1 MKPISRIA
9 RWWHTSFPSSFHSFL
24 TIGARFYEPFSR
36 YLSGSLMPEH
46 SQTPADRLK
55 DVLSLDGAEFL
66 GAAYLLMLGRPVD
79 PEGFRNYS
87 ARLNSGASKLSI
99 VAELHA
105 SPEGRAYGANVP
117 DLLVPFAQG
126 LPIATDI
133 DELLALHDL
142 AFIDCAYKSLLKR
155 APDAVGF
162 SHYLKL
168 IRSGAA
174 KMRVV
179 SNLAFSA
186 EGRKAAPSLR
196 GLRRSILNYWLARSR
211 LTGWWYRPI
220 AQVEG
225 DTPLECRLRAVENA
239 LMRMTQD
246 RERES
251 SELDAAVDDVA
262 RLLKALANP
271 RSV

>member
-1 MKPISRIA
+1 
-9 RWWHTSFPSSFHSFL
+9 
-24 TIGARFYEPFSR
+24 
-36 YLSGSLMPEH
+36 MPEH
-46 SQTPADRLK
+46 PQPPSSRLK
-55 DVLSLDGAEFL
+55 AILSLDGAEFL
-66 GAAYLLMLGRPVD
+66 GEAYLLMLGRPAD

-87 ARLNSGASKLSI
+87 ARLRSGASKLSI
-99 VAELHA
+99 AAELHA

-117 DLLVPFAQG
+117 DLSALLEQR
-126 LPIATDI
+126 LPAATDI
-133 DELLALHDL
+133 DELLAFDDL
-142 AFIDCAYKSLLKR
+142 AFIDCAYRSLLKR
-155 APDAVGF
+155 APDAVGL

-179 SNLAFSA
+179 SKLVFSA

-196 GLRRSILNYWLARSR
+196 GLRRSILNYWLASNR

-239 LMRMTQD
+239 LRRMTQD

-262 RLLKALANP
+262 HLLKALANP